1 MKHLLSLPLT
11 LITGLVVGFYLG
23 VNQAHREDSVAVVV
37 QTESGRQN
45 SILAEPVVDNTQLR
59 VKPRNAA
66 LSIID
71 NIKRQQIDNS
81 INALLFADLT
91 LSERQQVESFLHSH
105 LIQLNNQKSW
115 PTLESWLLAIKSAG
129 LANSLYYRLQ
139 AQLLMNK
146 TQYQE
151 ALEGLITAHA
161 LVTSVQEQQFLMS
174 EAQKIIDITVQH
186 YAKGSSNMS
195 QLKMTAFLMYAK
207 QQLPEY
213 IPISLAL
220 ADVYRKSGDLQKS
233 LDSLVYLPFDEQYTD
248 TLDELQQSL
257 EAQLLSLSHNQN
269 GIQLYPS
276 GSQFLVKVVVHDT
289 EFKLLIDTGASYTA
303 FTTQAVAKLMS
314 LGNAL
319 SEDYKNIKVN
329 TANGTT
335 QARMFSLSEFN
346 LGPRRLTNLSVLE
359 VNMGEN
365 SHSDGLLGMNF
376 LSQFKFKIDQKNA
389 LLFLE

>member
-11 LITGLVVGFYLG
+11 LITGLLVGFYLG

-174 EAQKIIDITVQH
+174 EAQKIVDITVQH
-186 YAKGSSNMS
+186 YAKGTSNLS
-195 QLKMTAFLMYAK
+195 HLKMTAFLMYAK

-319 SEDYKNIKVN
+319 SKDYKNIKVN